1 MRISSLIAAVEDK
14 TINAARTTKA
24 TVKDVA
30 RAVRIEYGARV
41 VARAQQRIVKYNKII
56 VGMSDNEYAQ
66 HLLDVEAVENR
77 AREILAAQK

>member
-14 TINAARTTKA
+14 TINAARATKA

-41 VARAQQRIVKYNKII
+41 VARAEQRIAKYNKII

>member
-14 TINAARTTKA
+14 TINAARAAKTTISDA
-24 TVKDVA
+24 T

-41 VARAQQRIVKYNKII
+41 VARAQQRITKYNKII

>member
-1 MRISSLIAAVEDK
+1 MRISTLIARVEDK
-14 TINAARTTKA
+14 TINAARAAKA
-24 TVKDVA
+24 TISDA
-30 RAVRIEYGARV
+30 TRAVRIEYGARV

>member
-1 MRISSLIAAVEDK
+1 MRISTLIAAVEDK
-14 TINAARTTKA
+14 TINAARAAKA
-24 TVKDVA
+24 TAKDVT

-66 HLLDVEAVENR
+66 HLLDIEAVEDR
-77 AREILAAQK
+77 AREILANRK